1 MPIWRLAILLSLSS
15 SLTADAADDEL
26 KAQLLAVKRI
36 YVDKLGG
43 GEVAG
48 HIRDMLISSLHRTGK
63 FILTEN
69 PDRADAYLRGS
80 AEDLVF
86 TDVFQSSEGISAR
99 TSLSVTTGAS
109 SSRDRRG
116 LSTSAGISDN
126 DATRIQERKH
136 EAAAAVRLVN
146 KDGDVLWS
154 ATKESLGA
162 KFRGASADV
171 AQRITEQL
179 LEDLEKARGAGS
191 MPAAVRTPAAQTGQK

>member
-1 MPIWRLAILLSLSS
+1 MPIWRFAILLSLTA
-15 SLTADAADDEL
+15 SLIADAADEEL
-26 KAQLLAVKRI
+26 KAQLLAIRRI

-43 GEVAG
+43 GEVAS
-48 HIRDMLISSLHRTGK
+48 HIRDMLISSLYRTGK

-99 TSLSVTTGAS
+99 TSLSVATGAS

-116 LSTSAGISDN
+116 ISTSTGISDN

-179 LEDLEKARGAGS
+179 LEDLEKARGVAS
-191 MPAAVRTPAAQTGQK
+191 VPAAVRTPAATTSQK